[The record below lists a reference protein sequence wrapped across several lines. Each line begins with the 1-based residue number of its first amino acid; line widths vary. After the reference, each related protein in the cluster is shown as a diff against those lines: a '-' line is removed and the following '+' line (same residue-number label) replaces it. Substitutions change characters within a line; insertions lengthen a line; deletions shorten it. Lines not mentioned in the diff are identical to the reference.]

1 MNDTQAARLAWRPMT
16 AKDLPAVDALSTR
29 IHPDFPER
37 PEVLAEKCA
46 LFPQGCHVLAGSG
59 PRIFGYCFSHPWTF
73 GPPPA
78 LDRLLGALPGKPD
91 TYFIHDLTVEA
102 ELRGRKHAATL
113 VAELLRLAAHLAVER
128 MMLVAVS
135 GSAPFWIRM
144 GFERTADDA
153 LQAAARGK
161 YGHGAIQME
170 RNVAPPA

>member
-1 MNDTQAARLAWRPMT
+1 MNETEAALMAWRPMT
-16 AKDLPAVDALSTR
+16 AKDLPAVDELSTR

-37 PEVLAEKCA
+37 PEVLGEKFA
-46 LFPQGCHVLAGSG
+46 LFPQGCYVLAGSG
-59 PRIFGYCFSHPWTF
+59 PQIFGYCFSHPWTF

-78 LDRLLGALPGKPD
+78 LDGLLGALPGKPD

-102 ELRGRKHAATL
+102 ELRGRKHAAML
-113 VAELLRLAAHLAVER
+113 VAELIRLAAHLPVER

-153 LQAAARGK
+153 LQAAARSK
-161 YGHGAIQME
+161 YGQGAIQME
-170 RNVAPPA
+170 RSMALPA